1 MGSCD
6 RVSFGLLVSGSLM
19 SLGVDIW
26 LSRCSVHA
34 KEVAWRWAQIRG
46 IGIRESW
53 LKIPDPMLATGPMGR
68 LCELL
73 TLVVSVGRMP
83 VIPGS

>member
-1 MGSCD
+1 
-6 RVSFGLLVSGSLM
+6 M